1 MIEPFIPYLI
11 FLFTVLSLIL
21 VIVWRHRKDMKSERQ
36 RHEAINWGAYSWR
49 RAGSSMHQQRSRIEG
64 YLLRHTYYLTGD
76 EETAKLLADQTMRWT
91 VALLLLGVGTGVLL
105 RSLVWGLVAASV
117 CVWPLYQLKRRYYEA
132 KRAFYRD
139 LITSGYIAF
148 PQMLKAGT
156 TLEDSLVIL
165 ARMGSGSFQR
175 TIREVCWLSGLPV
188 RKHGEIVQL
197 HAKPLTL
204 VEALEE
210 AAQKSSSP
218 TFLRWVRRIKIA
230 LDKRVSVA
238 DALMEDGER
247 FLEEQKKKRDGLK
260 GKASQRLFYI
270 VDMGMPTLMTAYI
283 MLELAGAM
291 HYVLLLTG
299 KFLTGG
305 GL

>member
-21 VIVWRHRKDMKSERQ
+21 VIVWRYRRVMLWERGRQ
-36 RHEAINWGAYSWR
+36 EAINWGAYAWR
-49 RAGSSMHQQRSRIEG
+49 ARSSVHERRSRIER

-105 RSLVWGLVAASV
+105 RSPVWGLVGTSV
-117 CVWPLYQLKRRYYEA
+117 CFWPLYQLKRRYYEA
-132 KRAFYRD
+132 KRTFYRD
-139 LITSGYIAF
+139 LITGGYIAF
-148 PQMLKAGT
+148 PQMLKTGT
-156 TLEDSLVIL
+156 SLEDSMVTL

-188 RKHGEIVQL
+188 RKHGEIVRL

-270 VDMGMPTLMTAYI
+270 VDMGMPTLMVIYI
-283 MLELAGAM
+283 MLVLAGGMGYA
-291 HYVLLLTG
+291 LSLIG
-299 KFLTGG
+299 KFMTGG
-305 GL
+305 GF